1 MTDII
6 QIDKSLYITLK
17 HNCLIITQST
27 NTGSNVYSFD
37 LVGRLWTAM
46 QNNISYRQG
55 LDGKIIAKWIDEKNN
70 RHRKWLPN
78 TETVDLLMQ
87 TREILATCIARLE
100 FLLASDEQQ
109 AQNFHQIYLTLLK
122 IKTYDTLARETDI
135 EYFHTVYKPVG
146 ILPPDQYMAVLLQAT
161 EGCSF
166 NSCTFCTFYKDQK
179 FKIKSLLEF
188 TEHVL
193 EVKAFLGEGLSLR
206 RTIFLGGANALVIPI
221 AHLVQ
226 LLEIVNDNFNVEELG
241 GIYAFLDGFAGEKKT
256 VDNYRNLSKL
266 GLKRIYIG
274 LESGSDDL
282 LYYLHKPGNARSALT
297 TVKHIKEAGIAV
309 GVIVLLGAGGKQ
321 YSHQHVSETIKVLNE
336 MPLDLDDIV
345 YFSELVELEK
355 MDYLKTAYD
364 NSLEPLSLQEII
376 KQQELIEQNLI
387 FNKNGTPHISRY
399 DVREFVY

>member
-109 AQNFHQIYLTLLK
+109 KLNFRQIYQTLLK
-122 IKTYDTLARETDI
+122 IKTYDAQARETDI
-135 EYFHTVYKPVG
+135 AHFHTVYKPVG

-166 NSCTFCTFYKDQK
+166 NSCTF
-179 FKIKSLLEF
+179 
-188 TEHVL
+188 
-193 EVKAFLGEGLSLR
+193 
-206 RTIFLGGANALVIPI
+206 
-221 AHLVQ
+221 
-226 LLEIVNDNFNVEELG
+226 
-241 GIYAFLDGFAGEKKT
+241 
-256 VDNYRNLSKL
+256 
-266 GLKRIYIG
+266 
-274 LESGSDDL
+274 
-282 LYYLHKPGNARSALT
+282 LHIL
-297 TVKHIKEAGIAV
+297 
-309 GVIVLLGAGGKQ
+309 
-321 YSHQHVSETIKVLNE
+321 
-336 MPLDLDDIV
+336 
-345 YFSELVELEK
+345 
-355 MDYLKTAYD
+355 
-364 NSLEPLSLQEII
+364 
-376 KQQELIEQNLI
+376 
-387 FNKNGTPHISRY
+387 
-399 DVREFVY
+399 